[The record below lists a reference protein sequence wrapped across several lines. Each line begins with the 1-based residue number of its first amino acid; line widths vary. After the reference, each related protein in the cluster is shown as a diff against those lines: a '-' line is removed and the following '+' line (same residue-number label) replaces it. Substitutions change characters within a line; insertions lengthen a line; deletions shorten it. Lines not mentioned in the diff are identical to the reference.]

1 MTVKEARTNLR
12 AAIAIFRKR
21 IRFPRIR
28 IREIMESEDLV
39 TATKEFM
46 FGRVQKFLEKSK

>member
-12 AAIAIFRKR
+12 ASMALFRKR

-28 IREIMESEDLV
+28 IREIMEAEDLASLV
-39 TATKEFM
+39 KEFV
-46 FGRVQKFLEKSK
+46 GSRIQKLLEKK